1 MNRAIRLISAVA
13 AFAAMLTP
21 PLGATAQ
28 AFPDRPIKFYCPAAP
43 GGSADAVTR
52 AIADGMSKDFGVP
65 VVVENKPGAGG
76 VIATELVITAPA
88 DGSSITLVNSS
99 HSTNPMLLKSM
110 PYDTLKDTLALD
122 YVGYIP
128 LVLVTPPSSPYTS
141 VQQVIAAAKAAPGT
155 ITFASGG
162 VGSGGHLAGE
172 LLKYIAKVDLI
183 HVPYQGNAPS
193 LTSVLGA
200 HNPLM
205 FDTLANSLPHIQA
218 GKLRVLAITAKKRS
232 TLLPDVPTMIESGVP
247 DFEVSAWIA
256 IVGKAGTPPE
266 VANKLN
272 AAINK
277 AINDPALRARP
288 SMQGIEFVGGSI
300 DDAQAFVRREMDI
313 WGKVIKAAGISGG

>member
-1 MNRAIRLISAVA
+1 MHRAIRLTLAAASALAVSLTA
-13 AFAAMLTP
+13 A
-21 PLGATAQ
+21 AQ
-28 AFPDRPIKFYCPAAP
+28 AFPDHPVKFYCPAAP

-52 AIADGMSKDFGVP
+52 AIADSMSRDFGVP

-76 VIATELVITAPA
+76 VVATEAVLKAPA
-88 DGSSITLVNSS
+88 DGYTITLVNSS
-99 HSTNPMLLKSM
+99 HSTNPVLLKSL
-110 PYDTLKDTLALD
+110 PYDTLKDTIALD

-155 ITFASGG
+155 IAFASGG

-172 LLKYIAKVDLI
+172 LLKYIAQVDMI

-193 LTSVLGA
+193 LTSVLGG

-218 GKLRVLAITAKKRS
+218 GKLRVLAITSLKRS
-232 TLLPDVPTMIESGVP
+232 PLLPNVPTMVESGVP
-247 DFEVSAWIA
+247 DFEISAWIA
-256 IVGKAGTPPE
+256 IVGKSGTPPDV
-266 VANKLN
+266 VAKLN
-272 AAINK
+272 GAINK

-288 SMQGIEFVGGSI
+288 TMQGIEFVGGSV
-300 DDAQAFVRREMDI
+300 DDAQGFVRRELEK
-313 WGKVIKAAGISGG
+313 WTKVVKAAGISGS